1 MRPCSVAAVRVLL
14 DLLGPEHDADPP
26 GLEEPP
32 ARPYLVCSTPRSG
45 SGLLCRGLA
54 ARGAGAPLEYFNGL
68 HRGRLAE
75 RWACGPGLDGYVR
88 ALYARR
94 ATADGV
100 LGVKLHWDQL
110 VNLRAEA
117 LGTAATEPGYRL
129 SAAFAE
135 RLFPGA
141 AYVRTIRL
149 DVDRQAVSLW
159 FALVGGTWSI
169 AAGDGPDGARDRVPY
184 DFAGIDRCR
193 RLIEN
198 AELHWDR
205 FLRHNGIEPLVV
217 VYEELASAYPDGVAR
232 VLETVAPERRAGAPP
247 EPATR
252 RLSDDRT
259 ERFVARFAED
269 RARSGLPDPLA
280 ADR

>member
-1 MRPCSVAAVRVLL
+1 M
-14 DLLGPEHDADPP
+14 
-26 GLEEPP
+26 
-32 ARPYLVCSTPRSG
+32 
-45 SGLLCRGLA
+45 
-54 ARGAGAPLEYFNGL
+54 
-68 HRGRLAE
+68 
-75 RWACGPGLDGYVR
+75 
-88 ALYARR
+88 
-94 ATADGV
+94 
-100 LGVKLHWDQL
+100 LGVKLHWDEL

-117 LGTAATEPGYRL
+117 LGIAATEPGYRL

-141 AYVRTIRL
+141 VYVRTVRL

-169 AAGDGPDGARDRVPY
+169 AAGEGPDGARDRVPY

-217 VYEELASAYPDGVAR
+217 VYEELAAAYGDGVGR
-232 VLETVAPERRAGAPP
+232 VLDTVAPERERHAA

-259 ERFVARFAED
+259 ERFVARFTED
-269 RARSGLPDPLA
+269 RARVGLPDPLA